1 MITLYEFTQFIS
13 LKIIYLFIIFL
24 FLATLSLCCYKGTF
38 SSYRERGYCLF
49 VVCVCVCVCWCVCV
63 LSCFSCVWLFAT
75 LWTAACWAPLSMGF
89 SRQEYWSR
97 LPFPSPGF
105 LPGPGIEPTSL
116 MPPALPLVP
125 PGNPWLLLLQSTG
138 TRVHKLHLWHMG
150 LVALWHVKNSWA
162 RDRTCVPCIGRWILN
177 HWTTREVPQFTSWF
191 TSSWI
196 FKITPFFTVWN

>member
-1 MITLYEFTQFIS
+1 MSNF
-13 LKIIYLFIIFL
+13 
-24 FLATLSLCCYKGTF
+24 
-38 SSYRERGYCLF
+38 
-49 VVCVCVCVCWCVCV
+49 
-63 LSCFSCVWLFAT
+63 FAT
-75 LWTAACWAPLSMGF
+75 PWIIACQAPLSMGF

-97 LPFPSPGF
+97 LPFPSLGF

-138 TRVHKLHLWHMG
+138 SREHKLHLWHMG

-177 HWTTREVPQFTSWF
+177 HWTTREVPQFMSWF

-196 FKITPFFTVWN
+196 FKITPFFTVWNKAAIDIFSWPFF